1 MDVAATPDEIGR
13 MAETAEKR
21 MKVAEFLDR
30 DEGTDT
36 RYELV
41 RGKVVAMAPTSGRH
55 SVILA
60 NVGAGLQAKM
70 KGPGYVGMMAGV
82 VPPDRHDTFYQ
93 ADLVVSC
100 TPLQAD
106 TLLIPQPTIVIE
118 VLSPSTAD
126 HDRGGKLYD
135 YRRIESV
142 LEIALVASEQRHV
155 EVWRRRGAKWEVEDL
170 IGDSALALE
179 TVGITIPFAAIYADS
194 GV

>member
-1 MDVAATPDEIGR
+1 MV
-13 MAETAEKR
+13 ETAEKL
-21 MKVAEFLDR
+21 MTVAEFLDW
-30 DEGTDT
+30 DDGTDT

-55 SVILA
+55 SVIVSKISAALEA
-60 NVGAGLQAKM
+60 SLRR
-70 KGPGYVGMMAGV
+70 PCYVGMNAGV
-82 VPPDRHDTFYQ
+82 IRPDRDDTFYE

-100 TPLQAD
+100 TPLRAD
-106 TLLIPQPTIVIE
+106 TPLIPQPTIVIE